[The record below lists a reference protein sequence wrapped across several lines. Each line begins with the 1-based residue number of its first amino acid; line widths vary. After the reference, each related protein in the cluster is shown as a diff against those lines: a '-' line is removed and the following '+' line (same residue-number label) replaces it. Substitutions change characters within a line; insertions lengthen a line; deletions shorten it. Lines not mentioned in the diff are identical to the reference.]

1 MMNTKSNDNSITN
14 YTRDY
19 AWWRIFSEGKK
30 NPLVTIPKF
39 YGVSDLVGD
48 KMSILK
54 VVFIY
59 FMFEI
64 DVSHKN
70 VINEF
75 IEFENSVAT
84 AAL

>member
-1 MMNTKSNDNSITN
+1 MLRTN
-14 YTRDY
+14 HQGLTSV
-19 AWWRIFSEGKK
+19 IFLRTL
-30 NPLVTIPKF
+30 LVTIPKF

-59 FMFEI
+59 FVFEI